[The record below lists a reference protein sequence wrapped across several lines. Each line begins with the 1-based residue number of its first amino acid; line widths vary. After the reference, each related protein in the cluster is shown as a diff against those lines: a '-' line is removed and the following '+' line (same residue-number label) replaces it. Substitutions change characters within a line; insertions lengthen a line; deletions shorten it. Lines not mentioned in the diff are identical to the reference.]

1 MGKGG
6 DKPDNETVSRVEY
19 PSWVNKQAQENIDYA
34 NKLAMRPYQPNPWQA
49 LAGFTPEQEAAYQG
63 IVAQQG
69 AYKPWL
75 QQGASPAAM
84 IAGSMAPSAQMVGQY
99 MDPYTQ
105 QVIDTTATDIER
117 ARQSQIGGIR
127 DSAHAARAFGGDR
140 QAIAENAA
148 NRAAAET
155 TASTSAQLR
164 SAGYQ
169 NAMEA
174 ARSDLAMQLG
184 AGDALARLAQQ
195 GQGMDYSDLG
205 ALEQAGA
212 ARQGQ
217 LQSQLDLEAGKWQ
230 QAWQYPQDMLNMR
243 MTALGMTPYGSSTTA
258 TGPAQSRNTGAGVL
272 GGAASG
278 AAMGSMIMPGWGT
291 AIGALGGAILGG
303 MG

>member
-6 DKPDNETVSRVEY
+6 SKDQETTTKVELPPWVDKA
-19 PSWVNKQAQENIDYA
+19 AQENLGYA
-34 NKLAMRPYQPNPWQA
+34 NTLAQRPFVPNPWTA
-49 LAGFTPEQEAAYQG
+49 MAGFSPEQEAAYQG

-84 IAGSMAPSAQMVGQY
+84 IAGSAAPSAQMVGAY
-99 MDPYTQ
+99 MNPYTQ

-117 ARQSQIGGIR
+117 ARQGQIGGIK
-127 DSAHAARAFGGDR
+127 DAAHAARAFGGDR

-148 NRAAAET
+148 NRAAMET

-164 SAGYQ
+164 SQGYQ
-169 NAMEA
+169 NAMDA
-174 ARSDLAMQLG
+174 AKSDLAMQLG
-184 AGDALARLAQQ
+184 AGDALARMAQQ

-217 LQSQLDLEAGKWQ
+217 TQGQLDMMANQWQ
-230 QAWQYPQDMLNMR
+230 QAWDYPLNMLQMR
-243 MTALGMTPYGSSTTA
+243 ASMLGQTPYGQTSTGTQPM
-258 TGPAQSRNTGAGVL
+258 TRNTGAGIL

-278 AAMGSMIMPGWGT
+278 AATGSMFGPWGMG
-291 AIGALGGAILGG
+291 IGALGGAILGG
-303 MG
+303 LG